1 MGRQVKDIR
10 QAINPSVEIV
20 NADGNEFASLSM
32 DYGKENGDNDRSW
45 FKFRLILRKS
55 QSESVKIKHGWF
67 FKSPDDTFLSTRD
80 KEMFDFFTHLIMAS
94 IDECNKLVSNGKIRP
109 PKYEIAR
116 MVERTA
122 FVNLN

>member
-10 QAINPSVEIV
+10 QALNPSIEIV
-20 NADGNEFASLSM
+20 AAKGNEFASLAM
-32 DYGKENGDNDRSW
+32 DYGKQDGENDRSW

-67 FKSPDDTFLSTRD
+67 FKSPDDMFLTNRD
-80 KEMFDFFTHLIMAS
+80 KEMFNFFTHLIIAS

-109 PKYEIAR
+109 PKDEIAR
-116 MVERTA
+116 MVERAT
-122 FVNLN
+122 FMNLN